1 MSIARKLA
9 VVGGT
14 AAAAV
19 LAMAPTAS
27 ALPVGDLLGGLTGSA
42 TGLLGGAPAAEEGA
56 ETLMLPT
63 GWDYDST
70 VAILAVDDNNVG
82 PFQVCHNDVPVNVIG
97 VQVPVDEIVGALG
110 LLGNSDNSA
119 ILVNNCSQVNIQDN

>member
-1 MSIARKLA
+1 MTFARKLA

-42 TGLLGGAPAAEEGA
+42 TGLLGGAPAAEEGGQ
-56 ETLMLPT
+56 TLMLPT
-63 GWDYDST
+63 GWNYDET
-70 VAILAVDDNNVG
+70 VSVIAVEDINVG
-82 PFQVCHNDVPVNVIG
+82 PFQVCNNDVPVNVIG
-97 VQVPVDEIVGALG
+97 VQVPVDKILG
-110 LLGNSDNSA
+110 VIGIGGDDNA
-119 ILVNNCSQVNIQDN
+119 GVLVNSCDQVNVQDN